1 MELESTRTTEL
12 APVIRAITTNDDE
25 YIGINRIRIELN
37 NDWEV
42 SVITGGP
49 LHGGNAKG
57 ELFEIAPIDPEGY
70 LVNTEVEGYLTSEKV
85 VDKILEIATR

>member
-1 MELESTRTTEL
+1 MELESTRTAEL

-25 YIGINRIRIELN
+25 YSGIKRIRVELN

-49 LHGGNAKG
+49 LHGGNVEG
-57 ELFEIAPIDPEGY
+57 RLFEIAPIDPDGY
-70 LVNTEVEGYLTSEKV
+70 LIDAEVQGYLTSEKV